1 MDPRADISLERI
13 ANVLEWWQQTTQ
25 RAMVTPLTDANTLF
39 MSGRWYRRDGD
50 KFHTPAAHANNPTGS
65 VRPPDQR

>member
-1 MDPRADISLERI
+1 MDLFLERM
-13 ANVLEWWQQTTQ
+13 ANVMEWWQKATQ
-25 RAMVTPLTDANTLF
+25 RVMVTPLMDTNTLF

-50 KFHTPAAHANNPTGS
+50 KFHMPATHANNPTGP